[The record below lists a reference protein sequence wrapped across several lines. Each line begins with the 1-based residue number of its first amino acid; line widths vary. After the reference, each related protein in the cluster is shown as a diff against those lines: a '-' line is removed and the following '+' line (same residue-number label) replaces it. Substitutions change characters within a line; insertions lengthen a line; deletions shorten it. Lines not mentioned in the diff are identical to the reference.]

1 MKRLRVFA
9 GPNGSGKS
17 TLTTIIK
24 ERFKMGVYVNADELK
39 VKILE
44 TSRLDFSNFQIEV
57 KEASF
62 TEALKNTSFDAV
74 NAGENWRFENNGL
87 IFTDVDSVNDYF
99 IAFLA
104 DFIRQ
109 QLLEQCDRF
118 SFETVMSHPS
128 KLEIMK
134 QAKEK
139 GFKVY
144 LYFVSLQDP
153 ALNILR
159 VKTRVDQGGHDVE
172 EEKIISRY
180 GRTMDQ
186 LYNAIKIADSA
197 YIFDNSGSELK
208 LIAQKEEGRLTA
220 KVDFA
225 PLWYRKYVLDK
236 IVSN

>member
-1 MKRLRVFA
+1 MKRLRIFA

-17 TLTTIIK
+17 TLTAIIK
-24 ERFKMGVYVNADELK
+24 EKFKMGVYVNADEIK
-39 VKILE
+39 VTILE
-44 TSRLDFSNFQIEV
+44 TSRLNFSDFQIEV

-62 TEALKNTSFDAV
+62 IDALKNTSFDASDIT
-74 NAGENWRFENNGL
+74 ENWRFEENGL
-87 IFTDVDSVNDYF
+87 VFFDVNSVSDYF

-109 QLLEQCDRF
+109 QLLEQSDRF

-153 ALNILR
+153 ALNVLR
-159 VKTRVDQGGHDVE
+159 VKTRVEQGGHDVE

-186 LYNAIKIADSA
+186 LYDAIKIADSA
-197 YIFDNSGSELK
+197 YIFDNSSSELK
-208 LIAQKEEGRLTA
+208 LIAQKEEGKLSA

-225 PLWYRKYVLDK
+225 PLWYKKYVLDK
-236 IVSN
+236 N

>member
-17 TLTTIIK
+17 TLTAIIK
-24 ERFKMGVYVNADELK
+24 EKFKMGVYVNADELK
-39 VKILE
+39 VTILE
-44 TSRLDFSNFQIEV
+44 KSRLSFSDFQIYVDEAGFQEAV
-57 KEASF
+57 K
-62 TEALKNTSFDAV
+62 KTSFESV
-74 NAGENWRFENNGL
+74 NKADNWRFEDNGL
-87 IFTDVDSVNDYF
+87 VFMDVNLVGDYF

-109 QLLEQCDRF
+109 QLLEQSERF

-128 KLEIMK
+128 KLEILK
-134 QAKEK
+134 QAKDR

-144 LYFVSLQDP
+144 LYFVSLQDS

-159 VKTRVDQGGHDVE
+159 VKTRVEQGGHDVE
-172 EEKIISRY
+172 EEKIVTRY
-180 GRTMDQ
+180 ARTMNL
-186 LYNAIKIADSA
+186 LYDAIKIADSA

-208 LIAQKEEGRLTA
+208 LIAQKEDGKLTA
-220 KVDFA
+220 KVEYA

-236 IVSN
+236 N

>member
-1 MKRLRVFA
+1 MRVFA

-39 VKILE
+39 VTILQK
-44 TSRLDFSNFQIEV
+44 SRLSFSDFQIKV
-57 KEASF
+57 NEAVILD
-62 TEALKNTSFDAV
+62 AVKNTPFDIHDT
-74 NAGENWRFENNGL
+74 ENWRFEENGL
-87 IFTDVDSVNDYF
+87 VFLDANAVSDYF
-99 IAFLA
+99 VAFLA
-104 DFIRQ
+104 DFIRR
-109 QLLEQCDRF
+109 QLLDQKDRF

-128 KLEIMK
+128 KLEIMRL
-134 QAKEK
+134 AKEK

-180 GRTMDQ
+180 ARTMDQ
-186 LYNAIKIADSA
+186 LYEAIKIADSA
-197 YIFDNSGSELK
+197 YIFDNSGSEPK
-208 LIAQKEEGRLTA
+208 LIAQKEDGKLMA
-220 KVDFA
+220 KVDYA
-225 PLWYRKYVLDK
+225 PLWYRKYVLEK
-236 IVSN
+236 I